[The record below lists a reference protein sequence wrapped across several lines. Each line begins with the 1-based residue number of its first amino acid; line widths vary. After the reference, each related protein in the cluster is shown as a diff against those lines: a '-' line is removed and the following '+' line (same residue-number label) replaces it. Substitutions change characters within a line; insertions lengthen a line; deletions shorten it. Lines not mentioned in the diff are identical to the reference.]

1 MHPKASDRGGVRST
15 MPFWIVAVLSAA
27 GVLGI
32 VWVLYLLARR
42 WM

>member
-1 MHPKASDRGGVRST
+1 

>member
-1 MHPKASDRGGVRST
+1 
-15 MPFWIVAVLSAA
+15 MPFWIVAVLSVA

-32 VWVLYLLARR
+32 VWVLYMLARR

>member
-1 MHPKASDRGGVRST
+1 

-27 GVLGI
+27 GAVGM
-32 VWVLYLLARR
+32 VWVLYVLARR

>member
-1 MHPKASDRGGVRST
+1 VRSA
-15 MPFWIVAVLSAA
+15 MPFLVVAVLSAA

>member
-1 MHPKASDRGGVRST
+1 LHPKASDRGGVRSA
-15 MPFWIVAVLSAA
+15 MPFWIVAVLLRA
-27 GVLGI
+27 GVLGL